1 MYLLPLV
8 ITFLISAS
16 VAFCRSASKR
26 NHYSHSWHWV
36 LRAHPWTHHGIVA
49 YFEAGGLGQTP
60 MNLQTD
66 RPTEEQ
72 EKSPPPTHG
81 SSPRE
86 TERLNQLKV
95 REEKFLVEPRF
106 TSLARKKTTEQNKKH
121 QMWDSDWSWQA
132 RSTTVSPLSSLPLHT
147 NQEIVEVCFFIPP
160 VATPSAGVDA
170 CVCVC
175 FFFSRPF
182 LFHEFWLLKP
192 DLNSEV
198 SRTRLRGE
206 DLHSGRTMRWVQ
218 AAQIPSSSLCF
229 QATFYV
235 SATSFHKGRLFN
247 PDPTTSLWSL
257 CSSLIS
263 TAH

>member
-8 ITFLISAS
+8 ITFLFSAS
-16 VAFCRSASKR
+16 VAFYRSASKINHAAKSR

-66 RPTEEQ
+66 RPTEEE

-95 REEKFLVEPRF
+95 REEKFLVKPRF
-106 TSLARKKTTEQNKKH
+106 TSLARKKTTKTTTKH

-147 NQEIVEVCFFIPP
+147 NQEIVEVCFFIPLL
-160 VATPSAGVDA
+160 ATPFAGVDA
-170 CVCVC
+170 CVFC
-175 FFFSRPF
+175 FLSSF

-198 SRTRLRGE
+198 SRTRRRGE
-206 DLHSGRTMRWVQ
+206 DLHSGRTMRWVKRLKSLHLHCVSRLHFVFRPLVSTKGDCL
-218 AAQIPSSSLCF
+218 IPTL
-229 QATFYV
+229 Q
-235 SATSFHKGRLFN
+235 RLFGV
-247 PDPTTSLWSL
+247 
-257 CSSLIS
+257 CVVV
-263 TAH
+263 

>member
-16 VAFCRSASKR
+16 VAFCRSASKINHAAKSR
-26 NHYSHSWHWV
+26 NHYSHSWRWV

-60 MNLQTD
+60 MNRQTD

-106 TSLARKKTTEQNKKH
+106 TSLARKKTTKTTTEH

-132 RSTTVSPLSSLPLHT
+132 RSTTASPLSSLPLHT
-147 NQEIVEVCFFIPP
+147 NQEIVEVCFFIPL
-160 VATPSAGVDA
+160 VATPFAGVDA
-170 CVCVC
+170 CVC
-175 FFFSRPF
+175 FFSLVLFISRVLTFKAGLELWSQPNSPTRRGSPLWPNNEVGKSGSNPF
-182 LFHEFWLLKP
+182 IFIVFP
-192 DLNSEV
+192 
-198 SRTRLRGE
+198 GY
-206 DLHSGRTMRWVQ
+206 
-218 AAQIPSSSLCF
+218 ILCF
-229 QATFYV
+229 G
-235 SATSFHKGRLFN
+235 H
-247 PDPTTSLWSL
+247 
-257 CSSLIS
+257 
-263 TAH
+263 